1 MLHTPVLSMLN
12 GQQIVVCGGTTYVN
26 CYLYDILKGTFYF
39 FLFAILRRSDADNA
53 HRVGVMYFI
62 MHIQGTSQIG
72 FSCVVLLIGLYSVHW
87 WKWVVNMHQS
97 VNLYVCIYI
106 YTYVLVLHRLAL
118 NDAIMLPNSIFENLS
133 K

>member
-1 MLHTPVLSMLN
+1 
-12 GQQIVVCGGTTYVN
+12 
-26 CYLYDILKGTFYF
+26 
-39 FLFAILRRSDADNA
+39 
-53 HRVGVMYFI
+53 MYFI